1 MSITQKAYDSYE
13 DEDYRRN
20 AEYPRQCDLC
30 TRDVKKLSN
39 RFEFAQHLR
48 AVHCTKEGG
57 SFICRYGPNGV
68 CQTLPLEGVSDRDY
82 EAHIR
87 KCHASFVFDKQSTV
101 DKAEGKKMRSS
112 SNPVFTIQSFTQ
124 NLSSVLL
131 DPKCS
136 RTEIQNFFTRHWGD
150 SFVPKNQISPALSL
164 PSISLDHF
172 KKYLKTI
179 AKKHHQCLR
188 AKYAGRHD
196 EDTRV
201 DVDDVPLILL
211 DPHFS
216 LADLSTFEA
225 IFLEPIPGEVDR
237 LQMTDKAYTTFL
249 ERQPCGSGISSSSS
263 MSNISGDLKSSSLQM
278 HDSYKAAN
286 GRYFRPYDKLQKCLE
301 FYHDLVD
308 VRLNNQLALKS
319 NAFWKAV
326 ISCGSLSGELTDA
339 MKKVAVVRQNLKKVD
354 EKLYHRMTKIVT
366 IYKIRQQQEKVLQKL
381 RDMACLRDAQ
391 LTVQMLLNQNDYPK
405 ALECIETAQDVLN
418 NELRGVICFRHL
430 GSQLQELH
438 KVIAK
443 MLYEEF
449 VTLIQKE
456 MGRPCETENDA
467 AYQGGHI
474 NPIVIGLLEVKEYR
488 FIHILQQEIVVA
500 LKNSLRQIIK
510 THVVQNMDDHELTEF
525 DPSLGNLS
533 TQMRRLNFDQW
544 FETLQHVLRVL
555 YLMCRRVQNIQ
566 EVILD
571 NINQFSEILAS
582 RPVRNQEITDEI
594 NSVQELTDPN
604 KFTCSTNDTSFPVQL
619 IDTDDDGD
627 DEITKPETD
636 DELEVNINRTLRNS
650 SLEAQ
655 NIAIPSSSSNGKTM
669 ENVENSQNKIANGQR
684 SISQVSMTA
693 TPSSFLSIPCRTIS
707 QVKLSIAFLTEHT
720 TYMAQERSCR
730 LIAARSKD
738 GFLERLSLS
747 EFDSVMRA
755 IEEFVCNCQMLIG
768 NEKKFSS
775 PLRLCVLQQGSN
787 FIRKFHED
795 RKTKLSNILD
805 TETWRSGDVP
815 EHFQRIADLC
825 LRTNRLSD
833 VGSVEI
839 GNSASFKPNLLV
851 DGEPYVVA
859 GTAFILLQ
867 MMAQYCDALAVLP
880 EYASELL
887 MCLVELLKNYNSR
900 SCQLILGAGALQ
912 LIGLKSISVRHLA
925 LSSRCLQLI
934 IRFVPFIRAA
944 FQEKLSA
951 DKQPLLRHV
960 DQLVR
965 DYNDHSQEIV
975 NKLITVIDH
984 HLLMQ
989 LQVWDI
995 KGSVPSPTF
1004 QQMCRQLVKFYNGL
1018 TGIMPESMIKDLFL
1032 RVHKNFKDNL
1042 KAQLNEMNITP
1053 HDSLTYGLVSQ
1064 EYTFFIKN
1072 LQAIPCCS
1080 DLKNESINEA
1090 LFAKN

>member
-1 MSITQKAYDSYE
+1 
-13 DEDYRRN
+13 
-20 AEYPRQCDLC
+20 
-30 TRDVKKLSN
+30 
-39 RFEFAQHLR
+39 
-48 AVHCTKEGG
+48 
-57 SFICRYGPNGV
+57 
-68 CQTLPLEGVSDRDY
+68 
-82 EAHIR
+82 
-87 KCHASFVFDKQSTV
+87 
-101 DKAEGKKMRSS
+101 
-112 SNPVFTIQSFTQ
+112 
-124 NLSSVLL
+124 
-131 DPKCS
+131 
-136 RTEIQNFFTRHWGD
+136 
-150 SFVPKNQISPALSL
+150 
-164 PSISLDHF
+164 
-172 KKYLKTI
+172 
-179 AKKHHQCLR
+179 
-188 AKYAGRHD
+188 
-196 EDTRV
+196 
-201 DVDDVPLILL
+201 
-211 DPHFS
+211 
-216 LADLSTFEA
+216 
-225 IFLEPIPGEVDR
+225 
-237 LQMTDKAYTTFL
+237 
-249 ERQPCGSGISSSSS
+249 
-263 MSNISGDLKSSSLQM
+263 M

-286 GRYFRPYDKLQKCLE
+286 GRYFRPYDRLQKCLE

-319 NAFWKAV
+319 NVFWKAV
-326 ISCGSLSGELTDA
+326 ISFGSLSGELTDA
-339 MKKVAVVRQNLKKVD
+339 MEKVAVVRRNLKEVD
-354 EKLYHRMTKIVT
+354 EKLYHRMTKIVN

-510 THVVQNMDDHELTEF
+510 THVVRNMDDHELTEF

-544 FETLQHVLRVL
+544 FATLQHVLRVL

-571 NINQFSEILAS
+571 NIDHFSEILAS
-582 RPVRNQEITDEI
+582 RPVRNQEITDEM
-594 NSVQELTDPN
+594 NSVQEFTDPN
-604 KFTCSTNDTSFPVQL
+604 KFTSSANDASVLVQI
-619 IDTDDDGD
+619 IDTDDDD

-636 DELEVNINRTLRNS
+636 DELEVNINRVLRNG
-650 SLEAQ
+650 SLETE
-655 NIAIPSSSSNGKTM
+655 NIAISSSSNKKTM
-669 ENVENSQNKIANGQR
+669 ENVKDQRNTNLNKIANGQG
-684 SISQVSMTA
+684 SVSQVSMTA
-693 TPSSFLSIPCRTIS
+693 TPSSFLSIPCRTIN
-707 QVKLSIAFLTEHT
+707 QVKVSITFLTEHT

-775 PLRLCVLQQGSN
+775 PLRLCVLQQGSS
-787 FIRKFHED
+787 FIKKFHED

-825 LRTNRLSD
+825 LQTNRLSD
-833 VGSVEI
+833 VGSLEI
-839 GNSASFKPNLLV
+839 GNSAAFKPSLLV

-912 LIGLKSISVRHLA
+912 LIGLKSISVRHLGII
-925 LSSRCLQLI
+925 LI
-934 IRFVPFIRAA
+934 
-944 FQEKLSA
+944 
-951 DKQPLLRHV
+951 
-960 DQLVR
+960 
-965 DYNDHSQEIV
+965 
-975 NKLITVIDH
+975 LIDPI
-984 HLLMQ
+984 
-989 LQVWDI
+989 
-995 KGSVPSPTF
+995 
-1004 QQMCRQLVKFYNGL
+1004 Y
-1018 TGIMPESMIKDLFL
+1018 
-1032 RVHKNFKDNL
+1032 
-1042 KAQLNEMNITP
+1042 
-1053 HDSLTYGLVSQ
+1053 
-1064 EYTFFIKN
+1064 
-1072 LQAIPCCS
+1072 
-1080 DLKNESINEA
+1080 
-1090 LFAKN
+1090 